1 MGFIIGTEN
10 ERIPVMKRLFWMIMV
25 MTAFAV
31 MKVTAAAVPAKFDTD
46 GDGKVSKKE
55 WVDARLK
62 GYEAAGK
69 TTTAEKLEKAF
80 DSTYD
85 LDHDGFADEIK

>member
-1 MGFIIGTEN
+1 
-10 ERIPVMKRLFWMIMV
+10 MKRLFCMIMFM
-25 MTAFAV
+25 MTS
-31 MKVTAAAVPAKFDTD
+31 TAMMASADGVPAKFDTD

-69 TTTAEKLEKAF
+69 TTTVEKLGASF
-80 DSTYD
+80 DKLYD
-85 LDHDGFADEIK
+85 ANQDGFADETK

>member
-1 MGFIIGTEN
+1 
-10 ERIPVMKRLFWMIMV
+10 MKRLFCMTVIV
-25 MTAFAV
+25 MAFAA
-31 MKVTAAAVPAKFDTD
+31 MKASAAAVPLKFDTD

-69 TTTAEKLEKAF
+69 TTSAEKLEASF
-80 DSTYD
+80 DKLYD
-85 LDHDGFADEIK
+85 ANQDGFADETK